1 MKTQI
6 KYLLISSLLLFSIFL
21 VNEDSFSITDTLRA
35 TKDNTLYENEFGL
48 LSNGKGQY
56 MFAGT
61 TAGVQIR
68 RGIISFGVND
78 FIPPGAVITGVK
90 LVMHMSKTI
99 ALSKR
104 VKLHRVTKNWG
115 EGNSDAFSEEGGGAA
130 SDSADA
136 TWVHNFYNTDYWS
149 SPGGDYSAVESGQT
163 NVYAIGF
170 YTWTD
175 PQMIADVQN
184 WVNNVSPDFGWIIVG
199 DESELATA
207 KRFDTREHPDVTV
220 RPKLIV
226 TYTFNYLAL
235 KMKALTEGL
244 TYNGSIVPDT
254 FKVYLRNSFSPYSVI
269 DSTATYNDY
278 ESWYV
283 FNNASP
289 GLYYIEVNQRNSINT
304 WSKLPQSF
312 TAGLPYKNYNFTT
325 AATQAYGN
333 NLILIGSNYCFY
345 SGDVNKDNNINLT
358 DVLLVY
364 NAATIFQT
372 GYVVTDVTGNNIVDL
387 TDLLITYN
395 NSTKFIIEQRP

>member
-6 KYLLISSLLLFSIFL
+6 KYLLISSLLLFSIFFA
-21 VNEDSFSITDTLRA
+21 NEDSFSITDTLRA
-35 TKDNTLYENEFGL
+35 NKDNTLYENEFGL

-78 FIPPGAVITGVK
+78 FIPPGAVITDVK

-104 VKLHRVTKNWG
+104 VKLYKVTKNWG
-115 EGNSDAFSEEGGGAA
+115 EGNSDAFGEEGGGAA

-136 TWVHNFYNTDYWS
+136 TWAHNFYNTEFWN
-149 SPGGDYSAVESGQT
+149 SPGGDYSAVESGQA

-184 WVNNVSPDFGWIIVG
+184 WVDNNSPDYGWVMIG

-220 RPKLIV
+220 RPKLII

-235 KMKALTEGL
+235 KMKSLTEGL
-244 TYNGSIVPDT
+244 TYNGSNVADT
-254 FKVYLRNSFSPYSVI
+254 FKVYLRNSFAPYSVV
-269 DSTATYNDY
+269 DSTASYNVYD
-278 ESWYV
+278 SWYV

-289 GLYYIEVNQRNSINT
+289 GLYYIVVNQRNSINT
-304 WSKLPQSF
+304 WSKLPQTF
-312 TAGLPYKNYNFTT
+312 TAGLPYKNYNFTS

-333 NLILIGSNYCFY
+333 NLVLIGSNYCFY

-372 GYVVTDVTGNNIVDL
+372 GYVVADVTGNNIVDL

>member
-6 KYLLISSLLLFSIFL
+6 KYLLILAFLLSSLLLVS
-21 VNEDSFSITDTLRA
+21 EDSFSITDTLRA
-35 TKDNTLYENEFGL
+35 SKDNTLYENEFGL

-78 FIPPGAVITGVK
+78 FIPPGAVITDVK

-99 ALSKR
+99 SLSKR
-104 VKLHRVTKNWG
+104 VKLFKANKNWG
-115 EGNSDAFSEEGGGAA
+115 EGNSDAFGEEGGGAA

-136 TWVHNFYNTDYWS
+136 TWIHNFYNTDNWS
-149 SPGGDYSAVESGQT
+149 TPGGDYSAVESGQA
-163 NVYAIGF
+163 NVYAMGF

-175 PQMIADVQN
+175 TQMVADVQN
-184 WVNNVSPDFGWIIVG
+184 WVNNVSPDFGWIMIG

-207 KRFDTREHPDVTV
+207 KRFDSREHPDVTV
-220 RPKLIV
+220 RPRLIV

-244 TYNGSIVPDT
+244 TYTGSIVPDT
-254 FKVYLRNSFSPYSVI
+254 FKVYLRNSFSPYSVV
-269 DSTATYNDY
+269 DSTASYNDY
-278 ESWYV
+278 DSWYV

-312 TAGLPYKNYNFTT
+312 TAGLPYKNYNFTS

-333 NLILIGSNYCFY
+333 NLVLIDTYYCFY
-345 SGDVNKDNNINLT
+345 SGDVNKDNNISLT

-364 NAATIFQT
+364 NAANTFQT
-372 GYVVTDVTGNNIVDL
+372 GYVVTDVTGNSIVDL

-395 NSTKFIIEQRP
+395 NATKFIIEQRP